1 VEIRELFSQQLS
13 SAEPVCFETRHRR
26 KDGIIIDVEIT
37 GMPVQIQ
44 GKWVLFNSARNITER
59 KAMEMALQQ
68 SLEHQRRLT
77 GFNVLLSEVN
87 QA

>member
-1 VEIRELFSQQLS
+1 MARSRILELNPAYPIPSK
-13 SAEPVCFETRHRR
+13 E
-26 KDGIIIDVEIT
+26 
-37 GMPVQIQ
+37 
-44 GKWVLFNSARNITER
+44 GKWVLFKSARNIAER
-59 KAMEMALQQ
+59 KALEMALQQ